1 MERIERFRTLEDV
14 YLQRDRLRALR
25 DGHLAGIKGHWE
37 SLGEP
42 EFRRA
47 VVKAT
52 FSNIWEAWRPLD
64 ALRTVATD
72 GDLPGTA
79 LGLLLGRH
87 SKGPFGRVLMWA
99 AGAVLPRIIEQVRDN
114 EKVQRFTSELGRSW
128 DRIKDHMRERREA
141 RRDRRSSETD
151 Q

>member
-1 MERIERFRTLEDV
+1 MERTERFRSLEEV
-14 YLQRDRLRALR
+14 RLHRDRLRALR

-42 EFRRA
+42 EFRSG
-47 VVKAT
+47 VVNGV
-52 FSNIWEAWRPLD
+52 FHSVWEAWRPLD

-87 SKGPFGRVLMWA
+87 SKSPWGRALVWA
-99 AGAVLPRIIEQVRDN
+99 AGAVLPIIVSQVRNN
-114 EKVQRFTSELGRSW
+114 EHVQRFTSELGRSW
-128 DRIKDHMRERREA
+128 ERIKDHMRERREA
-141 RRDRRSSETD
+141 RRERRHSDTD
-151 Q
+151 E